1 MALKTNETAT
11 LFSQKKLLGKAHTSN
26 LNLDV
31 NESIG
36 STIQSSAG
44 LLFGETIP
52 NTPTLTLNTVQDNT
66 VEYVEFAL
74 EVIPGSTYDAN
85 DSGGGAGSDS
95 GESSQV
101 SGPHAY
107 AFKFKST
114 YETDT
119 DNTKAGDGNFDNNKI
134 LHETLGAVQIIP
146 PFYSRELVNP
156 YIIKIY
162 KDDGAGGIGDEIP
175 LLDDIDWQVD
185 TYNGVLFVQDYDAL
199 KIPAFARA
207 FIYVGKMLSETVED
221 AAGSG
226 GSGLAAREKYD
237 YEVTSTY
244 LSGSE
249 FFVPSTDFSEADYD
263 PTLIDVYRN
272 GQLIL
277 SGTDAEVGSGDADY
291 FVNSATSIKIG
302 FDLFADDTISVA
314 TYGTATTINREKYDY
329 EVTSIT
335 LSGSAFN
342 VSNSDLASSS
352 YDPTLI
358 DVFHNGQLLLSGTN
372 SEVGAGDADYFIS
385 AATQLKFGI
394 DLVEDD
400 ILSVVTYVN
409 NSISSA
415 AASSEATYLV
425 VSADA
430 DLENERII
438 TAGTGLQSSDAG
450 AGGAF
455 TIKVEKELVFNEV
468 LGGNADGS
476 NTYFTFANTPFAT
489 TDVSV
494 FVNGQLQVP
503 NDKTDYQDYS
513 VTGSHMYFT
522 TGSTPELGSLVM
534 AIYNK
539 VVS

>member
-36 STIQSSAG
+36 STVQTSAG
-44 LLFGETIP
+44 LLFGESIP
-52 NTPTLTLNTVQDNT
+52 TNPSLTLYTVQNNT

-74 EVIPGSTYDAN
+74 EVIAGSTYDAN

-95 GESSQV
+95 GEASQT

-107 AFKFKST
+107 AFKFQSD
-114 YETDT
+114 YESNT
-119 DNTKAGDGNFDNNKI
+119 DNTKANNGNFDNDKI

-162 KDDGAGGIGDEIP
+162 KDDGAGGVGDEIP

-185 TYNGVLFVQDYDAL
+185 TYNGVLFVQDYNAS

-207 FIYVGKMLSETVED
+207 FIYVGKMLDEVVAD
-221 AAGSG
+221 AAASG
-226 GSGLAAREKYD
+226 GSGSGGGGREKQD
-237 YEVTSTY
+237 YIVSSLTT
-244 LSGSE
+244 SGSI
-249 FFVPSTDFSEADYD
+249 FSI
-263 PTLIDVYRN
+263 PQSSL
-272 GQLIL
+272 Q
-277 SGTDAEVGSGDADY
+277 
-291 FVNSATSIKIG
+291 NSA
-302 FDLFADDTISVA
+302 FD
-314 TYGTATTINREKYDY
+314 K
-329 EVTSIT
+329 
-335 LSGSAFN
+335 
-342 VSNSDLASSS
+342 
-352 YDPTLI
+352 TLI
-358 DVFHNGQLLLSGTN
+358 DVFVNGQLLLSGTD
-372 SEVGAGDADYFIS
+372 SQVGTGDVDYFAYS
-385 AATQLKFGI
+385 SNQLKFGF
-394 DLVEDD
+394 DLSPDD
-400 ILSVVTYVN
+400 VVSVSTY
-409 NSISSA
+409 NSGSSSGTGGGADA
-415 AASSEATYLV
+415 AAGYLV
-425 VSADA
+425 VSATGSLD
-430 DLENERII
+430 NERVI

-513 VTGSHMYFT
+513 VTGSHLYFS

>member
-119 DNTKAGDGNFDNNKI
+119 DNTKAGDGNFDNDKI
-134 LHETLGAVQIIP
+134 IHETLGKVQLIP

-156 YIIKIY
+156 FIIKIY
-162 KDDGAGGIGDEIP
+162 EDDGAGNAGTEIP

-185 TYNGVLFVQDYDAL
+185 TYNGVLFVQDYNSS

-207 FIYVGKMLSETVED
+207 FIYVGKMLDEVVSD
-221 AAGSG
+221 AAASG
-226 GSGLAAREKYD
+226 GSGGGGGREKQD
-237 YEVTSTY
+237 YIVSSLTT
-244 LSGSE
+244 SGS
-249 FFVPSTDFSEADYD
+249 VFSI
-263 PTLIDVYRN
+263 PQSSL
-272 GQLIL
+272 Q
-277 SGTDAEVGSGDADY
+277 
-291 FVNSATSIKIG
+291 NSA
-302 FDLFADDTISVA
+302 FD
-314 TYGTATTINREKYDY
+314 K
-329 EVTSIT
+329 
-335 LSGSAFN
+335 
-342 VSNSDLASSS
+342 
-352 YDPTLI
+352 TLI
-358 DVFHNGQLLLSGTN
+358 DVFVNGQLLLSGTDTQ
-372 SEVGAGDADYFIS
+372 VGTGDVDYFAYS
-385 AATQLKFGI
+385 SNQLKFGF
-394 DLVEDD
+394 DLNPSD
-400 ILSVVTYVN
+400 IVSV
-409 NSISSA
+409 
-415 AASSEATYLV
+415 ATYNSGSSGGGGSDSGASYLV
-425 VSADA
+425 ISATGSLD
-430 DLENERII
+430 NERVI
-438 TAGTGLQSSDAG
+438 TAGTGLQSDDAG

-494 FVNGQLQVP
+494 FVNGQLQAP

-539 VVS
+539 VIS